1 MEDSVLLGRVISEQR
16 FVKDSVL
23 LGRDL
28 SKQHFVEGRVLLGR
42 IISEQRFAISIIGP
56 LILYIHSYVVMQMDN
71 GPIRAIVIQSHS
83 VT

>member
-1 MEDSVLLGRVISEQR
+1 MLLGRVISEQRCVEDRVLLGRVISEQ
-16 FVKDSVL
+16 L
-23 LGRDL
+23 
-28 SKQHFVEGRVLLGR
+28 FVEGRVLLGR

-71 GPIRAIVIQSHS
+71 GPIRARVIQSHS